1 MKNSKYIILV
11 LFLIVTTISF
21 AQPGFD
27 EDVED
32 VASIPGLLFATAAA
46 IGIAVSKL
54 RNKN

>member
-1 MKNSKYIILV
+1 MKNSKYLFLV
-11 LFLIVTTISF
+11 LFLLVTTVSF
-21 AQPGFD
+21 AQPGFE

-32 VASIPGLLFATAAA
+32 VASIPGMLIAAAAA